1 MLTTATTPPR
11 PAMTGPKVPSR
22 DRNPLAKGDA
32 TAPITP
38 APAPRKEPTFMAA
51 APMGVAAKAVP
62 RPDTVPAA
70 PLSAPPIRPS
80 NPPDAAAVATAGAPP
95 NRFPMPPKA
104 IAPTPSVSC
113 TSPVF
118 ARFCTECPTFFAYL
132 PTPVFPSTPRIP
144 PPAWAAVMPLI
155 NCRRRGTFLCPF
167 FTLSLLM
174 GVVSFLGHT
183 KPAPA
188 QGCSEPFPAPWPPPA
203 SGQGRAERGFR
214 CTPGRRGRRVVISSA
229 SSSCCAAQRPPS
241 RWGARPASGA
251 VPGSGP
257 CGRPCRSSR

>member
-118 ARFCTECPTFFAYL
+118 AKFCTERPTLLAYL
-132 PTPVFPSTPRIP
+132 PTPVFPSTLRIP
-144 PPAWAAVMPLI
+144 PPAWAAVMPFIKLPTARDI
-155 NCRRRGTFLCPF
+155 PLPVFA
-167 FTLSLLM
+167 LLR
-174 GVVSFLGHT
+174 L
-183 KPAPA
+183 PAFWIPRIPPRIVFP
-188 QGCSEPFPAPWPPPA
+188 SELPP
-203 SGQGRAERGFR
+203 RLLD
-214 CTPGRRGRRVVISSA
+214 I
-229 SSSCCAAQRPPS
+229 
-241 RWGARPASGA
+241 
-251 VPGSGP
+251 
-257 CGRPCRSSR
+257 